1 MQESHTNVKAQPA
14 CFTCNADRRVQK
26 KKKTENKDFEEILDK
41 YIDDNCKHNHSSR
54 RSPIFGGTKQLLLS
68 LILTE
73 IAQCVWKV
81 NNCRILKEAWKHLL
95 PTRILGLNKTS
106 VIHRSLAGVGQIEI
120 WYFYFSGSQ
129 LRISNTKRSCLY
141 ESLQKQWGTITAAW
155 QMDSGKSVTSHTC
168 TPLLPTTAT
177 APHCCCWCSLSPC
190 L

>member
-1 MQESHTNVKAQPA
+1 MQTDV
-14 CFTCNADRRVQK
+14 FRK

-41 YIDDNCKHNHSSR
+41 YIDDNCKYNHSSR
-54 RSPIFGGTKQLLLS
+54 SRPIFGGTKQLLLS

-81 NNCRILKEAWKHLL
+81 NNCRILKEAWKHSL
-95 PTRILGLNKTS
+95 PTRIPGLNKTS
-106 VIHRSLAGVGQIEI
+106 AIHRSLVGVGQIEI
-120 WYFYFSGSQ
+120 WYFYFSGSK

-141 ESLQKQWGTITAAW
+141 ESLQKQWGMITAAW